1 LLDPA
6 TLRDTRETGV
16 GAPNEDLWPEGP
28 G

>member
-6 TLRDTRETGV
+6 SVRDARETGV